1 MFASSSSSSSSSS
14 FSSSDSST
22 SKKEKKKTKKTTTTK
37 KKSSGKETT
46 KLRINEAFARRFEHN
61 ERRKEAHRLKEK
73 VGKEYLLKGTTT
85 TRRKNKDGDEECDD
99 DDDDDDDDDTSSSS
113 SDEGEITETK
123 ERQFVDVLTKLKTKD
138 PSVYDPNAKMYE
150 SSSSSDESSASES
163 DSRKKKKKK
172 KNKMKKMTLREVQ
185 ARDLLEGGANAYE
198 SDDDDGL
205 GKRNKDAGPSY
216 VEEQEALKNAF
227 KSAAGKNN
235 SDDGSGSDEDDKDD
249 IGGLVVKKRAEKF
262 ENAAE
267 DNNDKIE
274 DENKKKLAE
283 ALKDEDEFL
292 KDYIVNRKWTDVN
305 ADRTNGDSSESSSS
319 EEDLERQEQFEH
331 EYNFRF
337 EEPGGTSIRS
347 HARHIDGTLRREDT
361 RRRDKRQGV
370 KKRKQTERQKLME
383 EVKRLK
389 NLKREEIR
397 KKVDL
402 ISKIGGIS
410 GTEAAKIADLTSEFD
425 PEAHD
430 RAMRELYESKENDEE
445 YQELEDEDGNPIKPE
460 FDDDDV
466 EDELKVLMKA
476 PEDMNAKQ
484 NERFEKIRKNMAKVD
499 AKLQAEKDLLDGDDD
514 EDEDE
519 DEDEAAEA
527 EEDREADEDQDDDD
541 DNGKEDKQQE
551 NVYSKR
557 ALKRWKKE
565 LQQKMDEFYSLDY
578 EDFVDGLPTRF
589 QYKEVAPSN
598 YGLTTREILTLDD
611 KDLNQIVSLK
621 KLAPYREDEGF
632 LSAKNRARAR
642 ELAEKFLKQKRQNE
656 KKRGDTTG
664 KKRKNKDDDTD
675 HDKETRMA
683 SYAASAW
690 GKRKKSPSNTN
701 DANGSVEGMLDPNAA
716 PLDTRS
722 RNAKKNAKKRAKK
735 KAMMMMQ
742 GAT

>member
-1 MFASSSSSSSSSS
+1 MFDRRKSDEDGSSSSS
-14 FSSSDSST
+14 DDDE
-22 SKKEKKKTKKTTTTK
+22 EKKKK
-37 KKSSGKETT
+37 KKKKMKKKDTL
-46 KLRINEAFARRFEHN
+46 KINQKFASRFEHN
-61 ERRKEAHRLKEK
+61 ERRKEEHRLKEK
-73 VGKEYLLKGTTT
+73 VGKEYLVKGMMM
-85 TRRKNKDGDEECDD
+85 KQKKSDGSSDSDD
-99 DDDDDDDDDTSSSS
+99 DDDEESSS
-113 SDEGEITETK
+113 SDEGDITETK
-123 ERQFVDVLTKLKTKD
+123 EKQFVDVLTKLKNKD
-138 PSVYDPNAKMYE
+138 PSVYDPNAKLYDE
-150 SSSSSDESSASES
+150 SSSSSSSDPES
-163 DSRKKKKKK
+163 DSGPDDSVKKKKKK
-172 KNKMKKMTLREVQ
+172 KKKKKMTLREVQ
-185 ARDLLEGGANAYE
+185 ARDLLEGGARTYE
-198 SDDDDGL
+198 SDEDEDGL

-216 VEEQEALKNAF
+216 VEEQEALKKAF
-227 KSAAGKNN
+227 KSAAGNSRSNN
-235 SDDGSGSDEDDKDD
+235 SSSSSGDDDDGNSDSDSDDD

-347 HARHIDGTLRREDT
+347 HARNIDGTLRREDT
-361 RRRDKRQGV
+361 RRREKRQSV
-370 KKRKQTERQKLME
+370 KERKQTERQKLME

-410 GTEAAKIADLTSEFD
+410 GTDAAKIADLTQEFD
-425 PEAHD
+425 PDAHD
-430 RAMRELYESKENDEE
+430 RAMRELYESKENDEA

-460 FDDDDV
+460 FDDDV

-476 PEDMNAKQ
+476 PEEVNARE

-514 EDEDE
+514 EDDSN
-519 DEDEAAEA
+519 DNAAEERDGDA
-527 EEDREADEDQDDDD
+527 ADDQNDDDD
-541 DNGKEDKQQE
+541 DNDQNQE

-598 YGLTTREILTLDD
+598 YGLTTREILSLDD

-621 KLAPYREDEGF
+621 KIAPYREDEGF

-642 ELAEKFLKQKRQNE
+642 ELAEKFLKQKRQDE
-656 KKRGDTTG
+656 KKRGDG
-664 KKRKNKDDDTD
+664 KKRKNKDDKDD
-675 HDKETRMA
+675 DDDDDDDKEARMA
-683 SYAASAW
+683 SYASSAW
-690 GKRKKSPSNTN
+690 GKRNKSSNK
-701 DANGSVEGMLDPNAA
+701 NGTEVDPNAA

-722 RNAKKNAKKRAKK
+722 RNAKKNAKKRAKA
-735 KAMMMMQ
+735 KAKQ
-742 GAT
+742 EEGA

>member
-14 FSSSDSST
+14 SDSSST
-22 SKKEKKKTKKTTTTK
+22 SKKEKTKKTT
-37 KKSSGKETT
+37 KSSGKETTTTT

-73 VGKEYLLKGTTT
+73 VGKEYLLKGTTRT
-85 TRRKNKDGDEECDD
+85 TKKDGDEESDD
-99 DDDDDDDDDTSSSS
+99 DDSDDDDTSSSS

-163 DSRKKKKKK
+163 DSRKKKKK

-476 PEDMNAKQ
+476 PEDMNAKE

-664 KKRKNKDDDTD
+664 KKRKNKDDDDDDDTD

>member
-1 MFASSSSSSSSSS
+1 MFDDDGSSSSSSSSEE
-14 FSSSDSST
+14 
-22 SKKEKKKTKKTTTTK
+22 EKKKKTRKKDTLK
-37 KKSSGKETT
+37 
-46 KLRINEAFARRFEHN
+46 INEKFAKRFEHN
-61 ERRKEAHRLKEK
+61 ERRKEEHRLKEK
-73 VGKEYLLKGTTT
+73 VGREYLLKGMMM
-85 TRRKNKDGDEECDD
+85 KQKKSGDGGSGGESGDEMSSSS
-99 DDDDDDDDDTSSSS
+99 SSSS
-113 SDEGEITETK
+113 SDEGDIPETK
-123 ERQFVDVLTKLKTKD
+123 EKQFLEVLTKLKNKD
-138 PSVYDPNAKMYE
+138 PAVYDPDAKLYE
-150 SSSSSDESSASES
+150 SSSESDESES
-163 DSRKKKKKK
+163 DSDDKKKKK
-172 KNKMKKMTLREVQ
+172 KKMTLREVQ
-185 ARDLLEGGANAYE
+185 ARDLLEGGAKAYE
-198 SDDDDGL
+198 SDDDDDDDDGL

-216 VEEQEALKNAF
+216 VEEQEALKKAF
-227 KSAAGKNN
+227 KSAADN
-235 SDDGSGSDEDDKDD
+235 SSSSSSSGDTDSDEDKED

-262 ENAAE
+262 DN
-267 DNNDKIE
+267 DNNNAE
-274 DENKKKLAE
+274 EENKKKLAE
-283 ALKDEDEFL
+283 VLKDEDEFL

-305 ADRTNGDSSESSSS
+305 ADRTNGDSDDSS

-347 HARHIDGTLRREDT
+347 HARNIDGTLRREDT
-361 RRRDKRQGV
+361 RRRDKRQSV
-370 KKRKQTERQKLME
+370 KERKQTERQKLME

-410 GTEAAKIADLTSEFD
+410 GADAAKIADLTAEFD
-425 PEAHD
+425 PDAHD
-430 RAMRELYESKENDEE
+430 RVMREFYESRENDEA

-460 FDDDDV
+460 FDDDV

-476 PEDMNAKQ
+476 PEEANARE

-514 EDEDE
+514 DD
-519 DEDEAAEA
+519 DDS
-527 EEDREADEDQDDDD
+527 DDDD
-541 DNGKEDKQQE
+541 DDEGRERDGGEGDEGDEDEEDEEQRQE

-642 ELAEKFLKQKRQNE
+642 ELAEKFLK
-656 KKRGDTTG
+656 KKREEEKRGG
-664 KKRKNKDDDTD
+664 KKRKNKDEGDKDDD
-675 HDKETRMA
+675 DDEKEARMA

-690 GKRKKSPSNTN
+690 GKRNKSSSKNE
-701 DANGSVEGMLDPNAA
+701 NGVDPNAA

-735 KAMMMMQ
+735 KAMQMGQ
-742 GAT
+742 A

>member
-1 MFASSSSSSSSSS
+1 MFDRNKSDEDGSSSSSSS
-14 FSSSDSST
+14 DDDD
-22 SKKEKKKTKKTTTTK
+22 KDDEKKKIKIK
-37 KKSSGKETT
+37 KKDTLK
-46 KLRINEAFARRFEHN
+46 INEKFASRFEHN
-61 ERRKEAHRLKEK
+61 ERRKEEHRLKEK
-73 VGKEYLLKGTTT
+73 VGKEYLVKGMMM
-85 TRRKNKDGDEECDD
+85 KQKKSDGSSDSDDGDE
-99 DDDDDDDDDTSSSS
+99 SSS
-113 SDEGEITETK
+113 SDEGDITETK
-123 ERQFVDVLTKLKTKD
+123 EKQFVDVLTKLKNKD
-138 PSVYDPNAKMYE
+138 PSVYDPNAKLYDE
-150 SSSSSDESSASES
+150 SSSSSSSESES
-163 DSRKKKKKK
+163 DSGPDDSDKKKKKK
-172 KNKMKKMTLREVQ
+172 KKKKMTLREVQ
-185 ARDLLEGGANAYE
+185 ARDLLEGGARTYE
-198 SDDDDGL
+198 SDDDEDGL

-216 VEEQEALKNAF
+216 VEEQEALKKAF
-227 KSAAGKNN
+227 KSAAGNSRSNN
-235 SDDGSGSDEDDKDD
+235 SSSSSGDDDDGNSDSDSDDD

-262 ENAAE
+262 
-267 DNNDKIE
+267 DNNNDNNAKDSTHKIE

-283 ALKDEDEFL
+283 VLKDEDEFL
-292 KDYIVNRKWTDVN
+292 KDYIVNRKWTDIN
-305 ADRTNGDSSESSSS
+305 ADGRTNGGDSDSDSS

-347 HARHIDGTLRREDT
+347 HARNIDGTLRREDT
-361 RRRDKRQGV
+361 RRREKRQSV
-370 KKRKQTERQKLME
+370 KERKQTERQKLME

-410 GTEAAKIADLTSEFD
+410 GTDAAKIADLTQEFD
-425 PEAHD
+425 PDAHD
-430 RAMRELYESKENDEE
+430 RAMRELYESKENDEA

-460 FDDDDV
+460 FDDDV

-476 PEDMNAKQ
+476 PEEVNARE

-514 EDEDE
+514 EDDS
-519 DEDEAAEA
+519 DDNEA
-527 EEDREADEDQDDDD
+527 EERDGDAADDQNDDDD
-541 DNGKEDKQQE
+541 DNDQNQE

-598 YGLTTREILTLDD
+598 YGLTTREILSLDD

-621 KLAPYREDEGF
+621 KIAPYREDEGF

-642 ELAEKFLKQKRQNE
+642 ELAEKFLKQKRQDE
-656 KKRGDTTG
+656 KKRGDG
-664 KKRKNKDDDTD
+664 KKRKNKDDKDD
-675 HDKETRMA
+675 DDDDDDDDKEARMA
-683 SYAASAW
+683 SYASSAW
-690 GKRKKSPSNTN
+690 GKRNKSSNKNET
-701 DANGSVEGMLDPNAA
+701 GVDPNAA

-722 RNAKKNAKKRAKK
+722 RNAKKNAKKRAKA
-735 KAMMMMQ
+735 KAKQ
-742 GAT
+742 EGGA